1 MRFLSLVVI
10 QIHITIYL
18 ITNIYTLL
26 TNLTT
31 TTMKLELPFGN
42 TTVSLNIP
50 ETHPVETVVPNEAL
64 ITSDPGTI
72 ILKALQNPIGRER
85 LSKIV
90 QPGDTVSIIVSD
102 TTRPVPTALML
113 PPILNKLLAAN
124 VEKEDITIIFA
135 LGIHRH
141 HTEEEKQNIV
151 GQDIYQEYQCID
163 HNIEQC
169 DNLGTTS
176 QGTPVEVFE
185 PVARSDIVICT
196 GNIEH
201 HYFAGYTGGLKAV
214 LPGVSSRQSIE
225 ANHARMIEQGTAP
238 GNPDCPVRADLEEA
252 GKILGIDFIL
262 NVILNTNKQIVGVVA
277 GHPVK
282 AHRAGAA
289 MVDAMYKREVEPAD
303 IVVVSQGGWPKDINL
318 FQSHKALEHV
328 KAAVRPGGA
337 IILVARC
344 SEGLGDKVYEQW
356 LDNTS
361 GPQDAI
367 RRLNH
372 GFIQG
377 GHKAAL
383 IGKLAEEFELYLVSD
398 LSAETANKAYFMAA
412 SSVQEAFESTVLQY
426 GPQARVVVVPYGGST
441 LVVGTK

>member
-1 MRFLSLVVI
+1 ME
-10 QIHITIYL
+10 
-18 ITNIYTLL
+18 
-26 TNLTT
+26 
-31 TTMKLELPFGN
+31 LELPFGN
-42 TTVSLNIP
+42 TTVSLTIP
-50 ETHPVETVVPNEAL
+50 ETHPVETIIPNETP
-64 ITSDPGTI
+64 ITSDPESI
-72 ILKALQNPIGRER
+72 IQKALQNPIGRER
-85 LSKIV
+85 LSEIV
-90 QPGDTVSIIVSD
+90 QPGDKVSIIVSD

-113 PPILNKLLAAN
+113 PPLLNKLLAAN
-124 VEKEDITIIFA
+124 VEKEDINIIFA

-151 GQDIYQEYQCID
+151 GRDIYQEYQCID
-163 HNIEQC
+163 HDIEQC
-169 DNLGTTS
+169 NNLGTTT
-176 QGTPVEVFE
+176 QGTAVEIFE
-185 PVARSDIVICT
+185 PVARSDFVICT

-214 LPGVSSRQSIE
+214 LPGVSSRRSIE
-225 ANHARMIEQGTAP
+225 ANHARMIEQGTGP

-252 GKILGIDFIL
+252 GKIIGVDFIL
-262 NVILNTNKQIVGVVA
+262 NVILNTSKQIVGAVA

-289 MVDAMYKREVEPAD
+289 MVDAMYKQEVEPAD

-337 IILVARC
+337 IILVAQC
-344 SEGLGDKVYEQW
+344 SEGLGDKAYEHW
-356 LDNTS
+356 LDTTT

-383 IGKLAEEFELYLVSD
+383 IGKLAGEFELYLVSD
-398 LSAETANKAYFMAA
+398 LSADVAKKAYFNPA
-412 SSVQEAFESTVLQY
+412 SSLQNAFDDAAVKY
-426 GPQARVVVVPYGGST
+426 GPDARVVVVPYGGST
-441 LVVGTK
+441 LVVGN